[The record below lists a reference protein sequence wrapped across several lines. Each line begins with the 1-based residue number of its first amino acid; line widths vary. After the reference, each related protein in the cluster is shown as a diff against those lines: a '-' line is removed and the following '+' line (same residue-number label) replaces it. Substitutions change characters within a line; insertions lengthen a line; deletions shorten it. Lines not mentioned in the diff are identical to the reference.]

1 MRRVILFQT
10 RRALRSSARE
20 LIEMLD
26 RVDNVL
32 LCRARIDRAQ
42 TQRRNIAQLGRS
54 QQRELLFHRK
64 IDKLALNVI
73 VLPEAKTNGRHL
85 RGRKNFPTFARAQLA
100 LSELG
105 QLEPARNR
113 LAKCSDA
120 ERLERQPNFERAKT
134 SR

>member
-1 MRRVILFQT
+1 MQRPAVAAELPVAGQLLVGDALDVLQPVVMPELLP
-10 RRALRSSARE
+10 RAVA
-20 LIEMLD
+20 
-26 RVDNVL
+26 
-32 LCRARIDRAQ
+32 
-42 TQRRNIAQLGRS
+42 QRRNIAQLGRS